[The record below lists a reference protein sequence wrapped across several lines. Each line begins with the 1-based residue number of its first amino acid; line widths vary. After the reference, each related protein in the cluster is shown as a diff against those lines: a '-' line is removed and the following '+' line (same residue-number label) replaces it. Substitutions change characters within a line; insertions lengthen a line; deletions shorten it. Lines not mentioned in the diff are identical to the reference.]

1 MQAIEAI
8 LGRRTVP
15 QVKMAEPGPDEAQLR
30 LMLEA
35 GCAAPDHGRVRPW
48 RFLLV
53 RGEARLRLG
62 ELFAEAALAANP
74 AASAGD
80 IDKQR
85 TAPLRAPLIVVVAAK
100 IDRRPGRPPEI
111 EQIAASAAATQNILL
126 AAHAMGYAGKWS
138 TGKNAYM
145 DPIKAGLG
153 LAPEDH
159 VIGFLYIGSLGSP
172 QEESPR
178 PDLADIVSEW
188 RSAAPG

>member
-15 QVKMAEPGPDEAQLR
+15 QMKMAEPGPDESQLR

-53 RGEARLRLG
+53 RGDARERLG

-74 AASAGD
+74 AATPGD
-80 IDKQR
+80 VDKQR
-85 TAPLRAPLIVVVAAK
+85 TAPLRAPLIIVVAAK
-100 IDRRPGRPPEI
+100 IDRRPGRPPEV
-111 EQIAASAAATQNILL
+111 EQIASAAAAAQNILL

-145 DPIKAGLG
+145 SGIKAGLG
-153 LAPEDH
+153 LEPEDH
-159 VIGFLYIGSLGSP
+159 LIGFLYIGSLGSP
-172 QEESPR
+172 QEPSPR
-178 PDLADIVSEW
+178 PDPAEVVSEW
-188 RSAAPG
+188 RSAAPA